1 MSATKVTH
9 TVSWIF
15 CNIILLS
22 RSWEGEITIKIARK
36 LLGWLQPS
44 RKSRWFF
51 HENKYLPETKLT
63 AVFTGTLSI
72 TDVLFISIPVWPS
85 SHVCLS
91 DTLSAASWS
100 WRRQKKAQV
109 RTEKTGQHQVTLGMH
124 GENFRAES
132 PLHSTGNPTRYLVI
146 TYEGKESEKKIHTHI
161 CENPMDRGA
170 WWAPVHRVPQSWTWP
185 ERLAH
190 IHMVV

>member
-72 TDVLFISIPVWPS
+72 TDVFFISIPVWPS

-91 DTLSAASWS
+91 DTLSASSWS
-100 WRRQKKAQV
+100 WRRRKKAQV
-109 RTEKTGQHQVTLGMH
+109 RTEKTGLSIRSCLVYMERISELNLCCIAQGTLL
-124 GENFRAES
+124 NF
-132 PLHSTGNPTRYLVI
+132 L
-146 TYEGKESEKKIHTHI
+146 
-161 CENPMDRGA
+161 
-170 WWAPVHRVPQSWTWP
+170 
-185 ERLAH
+185 
-190 IHMVV
+190 